1 MIKFNVEKRFS
12 GQTEFTAEIDCD
24 ESAPKS
30 WKLRLAVFFA
40 IKNKISLTCADLTRA
55 DLTCANLTDADLTC
69 ADLTC
74 ANLTDADLTLAN
86 LTDANL
92 TCANLTDADL
102 TCANLTDADLTLA
115 NLTDADLSVLQT
127 EKYTA
132 YIQPNNIQI
141 GGKHYTAQEWF
152 AFSDDEIEEMD
163 EGALEWWKKWK
174 APIMTIHATFG
185 EKK

>member
-40 IKNKISLTCADLTRA
+40 IKNKISLTCADLTR
-55 DLTCANLTDADLTC
+55 
-69 ADLTC
+69 
-74 ANLTDADLTLAN
+74 
-86 LTDANL
+86 
-92 TCANLTDADL
+92 ADL

>member
-55 DLTCANLTDADLTC
+55 DLTC
-69 ADLTC
+69 
-74 ANLTDADLTLAN
+74 
-86 LTDANL
+86 
-92 TCANLTDADL
+92 
-102 TCANLTDADLTLA
+102 A